1 MEILKL
7 YLFTFFRSFTV
18 FASISVAFYVQN
30 GLNYTQ
36 VMTLQAIY
44 AICIAVLEVPS
55 GMMSDKLGRKNTL
68 MVGSVGFLISYTCGL
83 FGHSLVPF
91 VFMQIFAAVGQSSY
105 SGTFLA
111 RMFEDIRRSND
122 KNLNPNVIYANMQ
135 TVNLISGLLASGF
148 CVLVVKYISMRAT
161 YFFTVVAYII
171 TCVITLSLKK
181 DVENIQKTISYK
193 HILKESID
201 IIKKDNNVLL
211 YLDLIIFTI
220 MANGLLY
227 LQQPLLI
234 ERSFA
239 TEYFGAVTITITLIT
254 TAILKN
260 VKYLDSKLHNK
271 LTASFVS
278 VLLIGCIFLS
288 NVFIKNSIWVIVS
301 YVLLSGAIRL
311 RDVFI
316 TTEINLKLDNSCRAT
331 VMSFISGVEMLG
343 YAVISMLIGW
353 LADKSIN
360 LVLVVMSLVLVITY
374 VVLFIFRKSREILK
388 H

>member
-1 MEILKL
+1 
-7 YLFTFFRSFTV
+7 
-18 FASISVAFYVQN
+18 
-30 GLNYTQ
+30 
-36 VMTLQAIY
+36 
-44 AICIAVLEVPS
+44 
-55 GMMSDKLGRKNTL
+55 
-68 MVGSVGFLISYTCGL
+68 
-83 FGHSLVPF
+83 
-91 VFMQIFAAVGQSSY
+91 
-105 SGTFLA
+105 
-111 RMFEDIRRSND
+111 
-122 KNLNPNVIYANMQ
+122 
-135 TVNLISGLLASGF
+135 
-148 CVLVVKYISMRAT
+148 
-161 YFFTVVAYII
+161 
-171 TCVITLSLKK
+171 
-181 DVENIQKTISYK
+181 
-193 HILKESID
+193 
-201 IIKKDNNVLL
+201 
-211 YLDLIIFTI
+211 

-239 TEYFGAVTITITLIT
+239 TEYFGTVTIAITLIT